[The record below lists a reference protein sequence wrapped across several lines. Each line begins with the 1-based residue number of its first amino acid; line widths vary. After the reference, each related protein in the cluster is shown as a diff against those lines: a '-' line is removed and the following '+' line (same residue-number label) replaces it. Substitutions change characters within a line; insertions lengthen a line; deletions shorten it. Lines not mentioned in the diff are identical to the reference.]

1 MEGGMNH
8 HSTQTDVLRLYAC
21 VFGLVILTGCAGV
34 TSQKEA
40 SRTFVPITD
49 LSMVAGDWEG
59 MVKKDQSVIPGAMVV
74 LTIRANGTYTFLG
87 QRISDVALGSG
98 FLELRDGRV
107 SGDTDRRIAQ
117 FALYDRQ
124 GKAVLVVESRVRQTG
139 ERYHGELER
148 TK

>member
-1 MEGGMNH
+1 MNH
-8 HSTQTDVLRLYAC
+8 HGTQTDVIRLCVC
-21 VFGLVILTGCAGV
+21 VFGLVILTGCAGG

-87 QRISDVALGSG
+87 AAHFRCRARLGIS
-98 FLELRDGRV
+98 
-107 SGDTDRRIAQ
+107 
-117 FALYDRQ
+117 
-124 GKAVLVVESRVRQTG
+124 
-139 ERYHGELER
+139 
-148 TK
+148 